1 MINVYGDLAVDV
13 FPLDRFGL
21 AEGYPKLTKL
31 QHEVAELDARRL
43 EAERGLVALRQAVSA
58 ARESDS
64 EAAASALRAGR
75 DMPRPRHEAE
85 AKREVEGAERT
96 CAALQKATSTAAE
109 DLAHEQSK
117 HSAALVR
124 DLSRARGAAAKRVS
138 EQASS
143 LLADLGLFYDTVAT
157 AKKFTPP
164 ASLDENAPARDIFM
178 VAQASRPQGP
188 QRGDIERVL
197 AYLAGL
203 AASVPGES
211 GAEAES
217 SDAA

>member
-1 MINVYGDLAVDV
+1 MIDVYGELAVDV
-13 FPLDRFGL
+13 FPLERFGL

-31 QHEVAELDARRL
+31 QREVAGLDARRL
-43 EAERGLVALRQAVSA
+43 EAERALVALRQAVAA
-58 ARESDS
+58 AREKDS
-64 EAAASALRAGR
+64 EAAGSALREGK

-96 CAALQKATSTAAE
+96 VEALEKATSAAAQ
-109 DLAHEQSK
+109 DLAAEQSK
-117 HSAALVR
+117 HSAALAR
-124 DLSRARGAAAKRVS
+124 GLTRARSEAAQRVS

-143 LLADLGLFYDTVAT
+143 LLADLTLFYDTTAT
-157 AKKFTPP
+157 AKKFAVNPP
-164 ASLDENAPARDIFM
+164 VDENAPARDIFM

-188 QRGDIERVL
+188 QRGDVEQIL

-203 AASVPGES
+203 AASVPS
-211 GAEAES
+211 EAES

>member
-13 FPLDRFGL
+13 FPLERFGL

-31 QHEVAELDARRL
+31 QREVAGLDARRL
-43 EAERGLVALRQAVSA
+43 EAERGLVALRQAVAA
-58 ARESDS
+58 AREKDS
-64 EAAASALRAGR
+64 EAAGSALRGGE

-96 CAALQKATSTAAE
+96 VEALQKATSAAAQDLAAE
-109 DLAHEQSK
+109 QRK
-117 HSAALVR
+117 HSVALAR
-124 DLSRARGAAAKRVS
+124 DLTRARGEAAKRVS

-143 LLADLGLFYDTVAT
+143 LLADLGLFYDTTAT
-157 AKKFTPP
+157 AKKFAPP
-164 ASLDENAPARDIFM
+164 AALAQDENAPARDIFM
-178 VAQASRPQGP
+178 VAQAARPQGP
-188 QRGDIERVL
+188 QRGDVEQIL

-203 AASVPGES
+203 AAS
-211 GAEAES
+211 EAES

>member
-21 AEGYPKLTKL
+21 AEGYPKLAKL
-31 QHEVAELDARRL
+31 QLEVAELDARRL
-43 EAERGLVALRQAVSA
+43 EAERGLQALRQAVAA
-58 ARESDS
+58 AREKDS
-64 EAAASALRAGR
+64 EAAGSALRAGR

-85 AKREVEGAERT
+85 AKKEVEGAERT
-96 CAALQKATSTAAE
+96 CAALEKATSAAAQ
-109 DLAHEQSK
+109 DLAREQSK
-117 HSAALVR
+117 HSAALAR
-124 DLSRARGAAAKRVS
+124 DLTRARGEAAKRVS

-143 LLADLGLFYDTVAT
+143 LLADLALFHATADT
-157 AKKFTPP
+157 AKKFAPGSL

-178 VAQASRPQGP
+178 VSQASRPQGP
-188 QRGDIERVL
+188 QRGDIEQVL

-203 AASVPGES
+203 AASVPGET
-211 GAEAES
+211 ES